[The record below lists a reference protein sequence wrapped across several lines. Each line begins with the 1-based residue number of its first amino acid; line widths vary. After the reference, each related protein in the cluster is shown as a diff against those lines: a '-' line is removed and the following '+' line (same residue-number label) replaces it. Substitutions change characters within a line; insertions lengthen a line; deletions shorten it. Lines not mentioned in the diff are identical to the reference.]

1 MTVSESLVDAKD
13 AAVEARLE
21 SKIERAVAALERRFG
36 EMERRINQHTLW
48 VVGWVTLVGGL
59 IITVVLNQ

>member
-21 SKIERAVAALERRFG
+21 SKIERAVAALERRFS

-48 VVGWVTLVGGL
+48 VVGWVTLIGGL
-59 IITVVLNQ
+59 IITVMLNQ

>member
-21 SKIERAVAALERRFG
+21 SKLERAVAALERRFG

>member
-1 MTVSESLVDAKD
+1 MTVTESLVDAKD

-21 SKIERAVAALERRFG
+21 SKIERAVASL
-36 EMERRINQHTLW
+36 ERRINQHTLW
-48 VVGWVTLVGGL
+48 VVGWVTVVGGL

>member
-13 AAVEARLE
+13 ATVEARLE
-21 SKIERAVAALERRFG
+21 SKIERAVAAL
-36 EMERRINQHTLW
+36 ERRINQHTLW

>member
-21 SKIERAVAALERRFG
+21 SKLERAVAALERRFS

-48 VVGWVTLVGGL
+48 VVGWVTVVGGL

>member
-1 MTVSESLVDAKD
+1 MTVTESLVDAKD

>member
-1 MTVSESLVDAKD
+1 MTVTESLVDAKD

-48 VVGWVTLVGGL
+48 VVGWVTFVGGL

>member
-48 VVGWVTLVGGL
+48 VVGWVTVVGGL

>member
-13 AAVEARLE
+13 AALEARLE

-48 VVGWVTLVGGL
+48 VVGWVTVVGGL

>member
-1 MTVSESLVDAKD
+1 MTVTESLVDAKD
-13 AAVEARLE
+13 AAVVARLE

-36 EMERRINQHTLW
+36 AMERRINQHTLW
-48 VVGWVTLVGGL
+48 VVGWVTLIGGL

>member
-1 MTVSESLVDAKD
+1 MTVSESLVNAKD

-48 VVGWVTLVGGL
+48 VISWVTLVGGL

>member
-1 MTVSESLVDAKD
+1 MTVSASLVDAKD

-21 SKIERAVAALERRFG
+21 SKIERAVAALEQ
-36 EMERRINQHTLW
+36 RINQHTLW

>member
-1 MTVSESLVDAKD
+1 MTVTESLVDAKD

-36 EMERRINQHTLW
+36 EMEHRINQHTIW